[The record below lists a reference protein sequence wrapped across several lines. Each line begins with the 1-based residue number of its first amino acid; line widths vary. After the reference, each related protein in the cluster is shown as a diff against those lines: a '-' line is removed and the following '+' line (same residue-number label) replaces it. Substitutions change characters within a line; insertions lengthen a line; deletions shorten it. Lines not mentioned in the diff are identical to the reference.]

1 MLMSIET
8 KLRKSP
14 KKQGGFTLAELAVVV
29 IVIGII
35 AAIIIP
41 RFTGAGAAKSRATA
55 IRSFADSSATI
66 IASAVS
72 QLNLAFS
79 DEGSTNAN
87 IMIPGGPD
95 WLDVV
100 VRGNNPTG
108 LVKAAYQQA
117 YILTGAG
124 TLEGS
129 VQVGTAPT
137 AAAKGTYELQGH
149 PIDVAGGLA
158 AAAAIPATPTA
169 RVGTGPGQFATGVVA
184 GTATA
189 GCGLSTGLKYYYFI
203 IGGVTE
209 DEFQALYSLVVNPD
223 AAGPAT
229 GVFTGPLR
237 FSAVAADGTR
247 YVCIEKQV
255 A

>member
-1 MLMSIET
+1 MFMSLET

-55 IRSFADSSATI
+55 LRSFADSSATI
-66 IASAVS
+66 IASSIS
-72 QLNLAFS
+72 QLNLAFP
-79 DEGSTNAN
+79 DEGSANAN
-87 IMIPGGPD
+87 IMIPAGPD

-100 VRGNNPTG
+100 IRGNNPTG

-117 YILTGAG
+117 YTLTGAG
-124 TLEGS
+124 SLEGS

-137 AAAKGTYELQGH
+137 ATTKGTYELQGH
-149 PIDVAGGLA
+149 PIDLAGGIA
-158 AAAAIPATPTA
+158 AGTGVATTPTA
-169 RVGTGPGQFATGVVA
+169 RVGTGPGQFAAAVPVGA
-184 GTATA
+184 AAA
-189 GCGLSTGLKYYYFI
+189 GCGLSTGIKYYYLI
-203 IGGVTE
+203 IGNVTE

-229 GVFTGPLR
+229 GVFTGPMR
-237 FSAVAADGTR
+237 FTAVATDGSRT
-247 YVCIEKQV
+247 VCLEKPV